1 MVPCGRGPNNGV
13 LTDGV
18 AGALSALLTDGG
30 ARCESSPRMPTVTTA
45 ELARRVGCSPKFI
58 RDEIAAGQ
66 IKAIRIGHKNRIGS
80 RLLISKAEANRY
92 CRALGV
98 SDDTLPPAI
107 TALWTIVATTPTA
120 ACVIKD
126 SVIVSANYALVELSG
141 YSLKELIG
149 ARASSLAAGLE
160 FTIPPFVASHA
171 DSVAMRHKT
180 GAIIDTLITRLPVL
194 ADGAHYVLSL
204 TTPIDR
210 CSAQSRCRKRGPA

>member
-1 MVPCGRGPNNGV
+1 
-13 LTDGV
+13 
-18 AGALSALLTDGG
+18 
-30 ARCESSPRMPTVTTA
+30 MPTVTTA
-45 ELARRVGCSPKFI
+45 ELARRVGCSAKFI

-80 RLLISKAEANRY
+80 RLLVSRAEANRY

-126 SVIVSANYALVELSG
+126 GVIVSANYALVELSG
-141 YSLKELIG
+141 YPLKELIG
-149 ARASSLAAGLE
+149 ARASSLATGLE
-160 FTIPPFVASHA
+160 LTIPPFVARHA
-171 DSVAMRHKT
+171 DSAAMRHKT
-180 GAIIDTLITRLPVL
+180 GAIVDILITRLPVL

-204 TTPIDR
+204 TTAIDR
-210 CSAQSRCRKRGPA
+210 CPAQSRCRER